1 MMKHDVKLTRLL
13 KSALLL
19 LAFCLSAMTCII
31 DTAEAA
37 EPTYIKIQL
46 EQWKEFKQNTNLLQ
60 AKLSLLESALTT
72 QKGTS
77 KELLT
82 QLAEA
87 KMQLQEAQQALT
99 NSNRSLASAKESLKR
114 SNDLY
119 ETLMNQIEHDR
130 RVYSRVKRQR
140 NLYAGCVIFALVYVA
155 AK

>member
-1 MMKHDVKLTRLL
+1 MKQDVKLTRLL

-19 LAFCLSAMTCII
+19 LTLSLSLMAGTIGG
-31 DTAEAA
+31 TAEAA
-37 EPTYIKIQL
+37 PQQITMSLAQWNQFK
-46 EQWKEFKQNTNLLQ
+46 EQTNLLE
-60 AKLSLLESALTT
+60 AKLNLLDEKLKQ

-99 NSNRSLASAKESLKR
+99 TSNRSLMNAKESLR
-114 SNDLY
+114 SSESLY
-119 ETLMNQIEHDR
+119 EKLKLQMESERQKAKRI
-130 RVYSRVKRQR
+130 KRQR
-140 NLYAGCVIFALVYVA
+140 NLYAGCVIFAVAYAA

>member
-1 MMKHDVKLTRLL
+1 MKRDVKLTRLL
-13 KSALLL
+13 KSVLLL
-19 LAFCLSAMTCII
+19 LAFCLSLMTCTGVG
-31 DTAEAA
+31 TAEAA

-60 AKLSLLESALTT
+60 AKLNLLESALTT

-99 NSNRSLASAKESLKR
+99 TSKRSLASAKESLKR
-114 SNDLY
+114 SEELY
-119 ETLMNQIEHDR
+119 KTLTEQMESER
-130 RVYSRVKRQR
+130 RKAKRIKHQR
-140 NLYAGCVIFALVYVA
+140 NLYAGCAVFVLACAI

>member
-1 MMKHDVKLTRLL
+1 MKRNVKLTRLL
-13 KSALLL
+13 KLALLL
-19 LAFCLSAMTCII
+19 LAFCLSTMTCTGVG
-31 DTAEAA
+31 TAEAA

-77 KELLT
+77 SELLT

-99 NSNRSLASAKESLKR
+99 TSNRSLASAKESLKR

-130 RVYSRVKRQR
+130 RVYLRVKRQR
-140 NLYAGCVIFALVYVA
+140 NLYAGCAVFVLAYAVA
-155 AK
+155 K

>member
-1 MMKHDVKLTRLL
+1 MKQKEKLARLL

-19 LAFCLSAMTCII
+19 LAFCLSAMTLII
-31 DTAEAA
+31 GGTAEAA
-37 EPTYIKIQL
+37 PQQITMSLAQWNQFK
-46 EQWKEFKQNTNLLQ
+46 EQTNLLE
-60 AKLSLLESALTT
+60 AKLNLLDEKLKQ

-99 NSNRSLASAKESLKR
+99 TSNRSLASAKESLKR
-114 SNDLY
+114 SEELY
-119 ETLMNQIEHDR
+119 KTLSAQMESERQKAK
-130 RVYSRVKRQR
+130 RVKRQR
-140 NLYAGCVIFALVYVA
+140 NLYAGCVIFVLAYAA